1 MKIDQN
7 QHNTE
12 EDEQMA
18 QLNITLNQEEI
29 LQLLSKDHDQAF
41 RELLRSSL
49 NSILMAEST
58 AQLKAEPY
66 ERSEERTDSRNGT
79 RERELKTRIGRI
91 TLTVPRHRNV
101 PFKTLVFENYSRS
114 EAALI
119 ASMAEMVVS
128 GVATRK
134 VSNIMETLC
143 GTTFSKSSVSD
154 VCKDLDEKVEE
165 FRNRPLS
172 GSYPFLT
179 VDATYFKV
187 RVNHR
192 IVSRAFM
199 IAYGTNQNGHRE
211 ILGFGVFDNESKPT
225 WNTFLQSLKDRGLK
239 DLLMIT
245 SDAHEGIQDAI
256 SKVFPDVPWQRCQ
269 FHFSKNISEK
279 VPKKYQAGIRAE
291 LQEMWNCD
299 TIDGARKKRDSIIAD
314 YKDVAES
321 AMMCLD
327 EGFESAMTVMTLP
340 KYLRKYFRMSNHIE
354 RLNKELKRR
363 SSVIGIFPNGEVD
376 LVSETDQ
383 NDIKYARKNKYDE
396 AIFIEDGNTVVFHDI
411 ESGFTNRCPISD
423 VCYLGIQNSY

>member
-1 MKIDQN
+1 
-7 QHNTE
+7 
-12 EDEQMA
+12 MA

-29 LQLLSKDHDQAF
+29 LQLLSTDHDQAF
-41 RELLRSSL
+41 RELLKSSL

-79 RERELKTRIGRI
+79 RERDLKTRIGRI

-119 ASMAEMVVS
+119 ASMAEMVVN

-134 VSNIMETLC
+134 VGQIMETLC
-143 GTTFSKSSVSD
+143 GTSYSKSAVSD
-154 VCKDLDEKVEE
+154 VCKDLDEKVRESRE
-165 FRNRPLS
+165 RPLT
-172 GSYPFLT
+172 GNYPFLT

-192 IVSRAFM
+192 IISRAFM
-199 IAYGTNQNGHRE
+199 IAYGTNQEGHRE
-211 ILGFGVFDNESKPT
+211 ILGFGVYDNESKPT
-225 WNTFLQSLKDRGLK
+225 WNAFLQSLKDRGLK
-239 DLLMIT
+239 GLLMIT

-256 SKVFPDVPWQRCQ
+256 SKVFPNVPWQRCQ

-279 VPKKYQAGIRAE
+279 APRKYQAGIRAD
-291 LQEMWNCD
+291 LQEMWNCED
-299 TIDGARKKRDSIIAD
+299 VVKARKKRDSIIAD

-321 AMMCLD
+321 AMKCLD
-327 EGFESAMTVMTLP
+327 EGFESSMTVMTLP
-340 KYLRKYFRMSNHIE
+340 KGLRRFFRTSNHIE

-363 SSVIGIFPNGEVD
+363 SAVIGVFPNEDSLLRLMGSVLLERNDV
-376 LVSETDQ
+376 VSTQ
-383 NDIKYARKNKYDE
+383 K
-396 AIFIEDGNTVVFHDI
+396 AIFSNKGYQALL
-411 ESGFTNRCPISD
+411 GSD
-423 VCYLGIQNSY
+423 AVPELIKLAEEQRQLKAA

>member
-1 MKIDQN
+1 
-7 QHNTE
+7 
-12 EDEQMA
+12 MA

-29 LQLLSKDHDQAF
+29 LQLLSTDHDQAF
-41 RELLRSSL
+41 RELLKSSL

-79 RERELKTRIGRI
+79 RERDLKTRIGRI

-119 ASMAEMVVS
+119 ASMAEMVVN

-134 VSNIMETLC
+134 VGRIMETLC
-143 GTTFSKSSVSD
+143 GTSYSKSAVSD
-154 VCKDLDEKVEE
+154 VCKDLDEKVRE
-165 FRNRPLS
+165 FRERPLT
-172 GSYPFLT
+172 GNYPFLT

-192 IVSRAFM
+192 IISRAFM
-199 IAYGTNQNGHRE
+199 IAYGTNQEGHRE
-211 ILGFGVFDNESKPT
+211 ILSFGVYDNESKPT
-225 WNTFLQSLKDRGLK
+225 WNAFLQSLKDRGLK
-239 DLLMIT
+239 GLLMIT

-256 SKVFPDVPWQRCQ
+256 SKVFPNVPWQRCQ

-279 VPKKYQAGIRAE
+279 APRKYQAGIRAD
-291 LQEMWNCD
+291 LQEMWNCED
-299 TIDGARKKRDSIIAD
+299 VVKARKKRDSIIAD

-321 AMMCLD
+321 AMKCLD
-327 EGFESAMTVMTLP
+327 EGFESSMTVMTLP
-340 KYLRKYFRMSNHIE
+340 KGLRRFFRTSNHIE

-363 SSVIGIFPNGEVD
+363 SAVIGVFPNEDSLLRLMGSVLLERNDVVSTQKAIFSNKGYQAL
-376 LVSETDQ
+376 LVSDAVPKL
-383 NDIKYARKNKYDE
+383 IKLAEEQRQLK
-396 AIFIEDGNTVVFHDI
+396 AA
-411 ESGFTNRCPISD
+411 
-423 VCYLGIQNSY
+423 

>member
-1 MKIDQN
+1 
-7 QHNTE
+7 
-12 EDEQMA
+12 MA

-41 RELLRSSL
+41 RELLQSSL

-79 RERELKTRIGRI
+79 RERELKTRIGQV

-119 ASMAEMVVS
+119 ASMAEMVVN

-134 VSNIMETLC
+134 VSKIMETLC
-143 GTTFSKSSVSD
+143 GTTFSKSSVSE
-154 VCKDLDEKVEE
+154 VCKDLDEKVRE
-165 FRNRPLS
+165 FRERPLT

-192 IVSRAFM
+192 ITARAFM
-199 IAYGTNQNGHRE
+199 IAYGTNQEGHRD
-211 ILGFGVFDNESKPT
+211 ILGFGVYDNESKST
-225 WNTFLQSLKDRGLK
+225 WNDFFQSLKDRGLK

-245 SDAHEGIQDAI
+245 SDAHEGIRDAI
-256 SKVFPDVPWQRCQ
+256 RKVFPDVPWQRCQ

-279 VPKKYQAGIRAE
+279 APKKYQAGIRAE
-291 LQEMWNCD
+291 LQEIWNCD
-299 TIDGARKKRDSIIAD
+299 TIEAARQKRDSIIAD

-321 AMMCLD
+321 AMTCLE
-327 EGFESAMTVMTLP
+327 EGFESAMTVMPLP
-340 KYLRKYFRMSNHIE
+340 KYLRKYFRTSNHME

-363 SSVIGIFPNGEVD
+363 SSVIGIFPNEDSLLRLMGSVLLEMNKV
-376 LVSETDQ
+376 VV
-383 NDIKYARKNKYDE
+383 ARR
-396 AIFIEDGNTVVFHDI
+396 AIFNPATYAALI
-411 ESGFTNRCPISD
+411 
-423 VCYLGIQNSY
+423 NSNAVTEFRQLAEEQKKLSVS

>member
-1 MKIDQN
+1 
-7 QHNTE
+7 
-12 EDEQMA
+12 MA

-29 LQLLSKDHDQAF
+29 LQLLSIDHDQAF
-41 RELLRSSL
+41 RELLKSSL

-66 ERSEERTDSRNGT
+66 ERSEKRTDSRNGT
-79 RERELKTRIGRI
+79 RERDLKTRIGRI

-119 ASMAEMVVS
+119 ASMAEMVVN

-134 VSNIMETLC
+134 VGQIMETLC
-143 GTTFSKSSVSD
+143 GTSYSKSAVSD
-154 VCKDLDEKVEE
+154 VCKDLDEKVRE
-165 FRNRPLS
+165 FRERPLA
-172 GSYPFLT
+172 GNYPFLT

-192 IVSRAFM
+192 IISRAFM
-199 IAYGTNQNGHRE
+199 IAYGTNQEGHRE
-211 ILGFGVFDNESKPT
+211 ILGFGVYDNESKPT
-225 WNTFLQSLKDRGLK
+225 WNAFLQSLKDRGLK
-239 DLLMIT
+239 GLLMIT

-256 SKVFPDVPWQRCQ
+256 SKVFPNVPWQRCQ

-279 VPKKYQAGIRAE
+279 APKKYQAGIRAD
-291 LQEMWNCD
+291 LQEMWNCENVVK
-299 TIDGARKKRDSIIAD
+299 ARKKRDSIIAD

-321 AMMCLD
+321 AMKCLD

-340 KYLRKYFRMSNHIE
+340 KGLRRFFRTSNHIE

-363 SSVIGIFPNGEVD
+363 SAVIGVFPNEDSLLRLMGSVLLERNDV
-376 LVSETDQ
+376 VSTQ
-383 NDIKYARKNKYDE
+383 K
-396 AIFIEDGNTVVFHDI
+396 AIFSNEGYQALLA
-411 ESGFTNRCPISD
+411 SD
-423 VCYLGIQNSY
+423 AVPKLIKLAEEQRQLKAA